1 MTKWAKWSQNYAMK
15 DNSYTS
21 TSESSLFT
29 CSSNMAFGS
38 FILLLLD
45 CAIWRFNLHLISSS
59 LRGLMLRCR
68 NLDTTSAA
76 VFFHASTITF
86 ICKTKK
92 YIYIEAMKKSSRNQN
107 IWNKALSKI
116 FIHTELKNWPFTE
129 VCLLRFSFIEAWT
142 IILHWHFVH
151 EIGLSISIL
160 SLWQFLSDIP
170 QSLMECL
177 STIVHSV

>member
-1 MTKWAKWSQNYAMK
+1 MK

-45 CAIWRFNLHLISSS
+45 CAIWRFSLHLISSS

-86 ICKTKK
+86 ICKTKN

-107 IWNKALSKI
+107 TWNKALSKT
-116 FIHTELKNWPFTE
+116 FIDTELKNWPFTE
-129 VCLLRFSFIEAWT
+129 VCLLGFSFIEAWT

-151 EIGLSISIL
+151 EMGLSI